1 MCLNG
6 ETRMR
11 TLKNLVQELDE
22 HLRQNHGRLD
32 TNVSAAMQFKI
43 DQLKQEIDEAD
54 AAKQRQLAS
63 EALRLLAA
71 LLSIMTNVMTFL
83 K

>member
-6 ETRMR
+6 ETQMR
-11 TLKNLVQELDE
+11 TLKNLVQELEELLD
-22 HLRQNHGRLD
+22 QNHGRLD
-32 TNVSAAMQFKI
+32 TNVFAAMKLKV
-43 DQLKQEIDEAD
+43 DQLKQKIDEAD
-54 AAKQRQLAS
+54 AAQQRQLAS

-71 LLSIMTNVMTFL
+71 LLSIVTNVMTFL

>member
-1 MCLNG
+1 
-6 ETRMR
+6 MR

-22 HLRQNHGRLD
+22 LLDQNRGRLD
-32 TNVSAAMQFKI
+32 TNVSVDMKFKV
-43 DQLKQEIDEAD
+43 DQLKQKIDEAD
-54 AAKQRQLAS
+54 AAQQRQLAS

-71 LLSIMTNVMTFL
+71 LLSIVTNVMTLL

>member
-1 MCLNG
+1 
-6 ETRMR
+6 MR

-22 HLRQNHGRLD
+22 LLDQNHGQLD
-32 TNVSAAMQFKI
+32 TEVFAAMQFKV
-43 DQLKQEIDEAD
+43 DQLKQKIDEAD
-54 AAKQRQLAS
+54 AATQRHLAS

-71 LLSIMTNVMTFL
+71 LLSVVTNVMTLL